1 MIVIA
6 DMGATKTDWSFTEG
20 STVIKTIQT
29 KGFNPYFHTT
39 GEIVDLL
46 RKDFMEEDFSEIEEV
61 HFYGA
66 GCSTEEKIKTVEHAL
81 KIYFPYA
88 SIEVSHDLLA
98 SARAL
103 CGHAPGIACILGTGS
118 NTCLYDGTHIIA
130 NNPSLGFLLGDEG
143 SGGDLGRELIK
154 AYYYGELNEE
164 LDKKFEDQFNV
175 DKNSLLGSV
184 YSTDK
189 PNAFCAA
196 FTPFL
201 NQNIEEKC
209 IEELVKNSFREF
221 WNRHILTYENYQK
234 LPINFVG
241 SVAHHFKKQLEEV
254 SKEFG
259 SRIGIVIK
267 APVGKLIE
275 FHSQLN

>member
-6 DMGATKTDWSFTEG
+6 DMGATKTDWSFAEG
-20 STVIKTIQT
+20 STVIKNIQT

-46 RKDFMEEDFSEIEEV
+46 RSDFVDEDFSEVEEV

-88 SIEVSHDLLA
+88 IVEVSHDLLA

-103 CGHAPGIACILGTGS
+103 CGNSPGIACILGTGS
-118 NTCLYDGTHIIA
+118 NTCLFDGTDIIS

-154 AYYYGELNEE
+154 AYYYGRLTPELNS
-164 LDKKFEDQFNV
+164 KFEKQFNT
-175 DKNSLLGSV
+175 DKTSLLGNV

-189 PNAFCAA
+189 PNAYCAA

-201 NQNIEEKC
+201 NQNIEEEC
-209 IEELVKNSFREF
+209 ILELVKNSFREF
-221 WNRHILTYENYQK
+221 FTSHILTYENYQK

-241 SVAHHFKKQLEEV
+241 SIAHHFKSQLEQV
-254 SKEFG
+254 AKEFG
-259 SRIGIVIK
+259 TRVGVIIK

-275 FHSQLN
+275 YHSQLN

>member
-20 STVIKTIQT
+20 STVIKNIST

-39 GEIVDLL
+39 GEIIDLL
-46 RKDFMEEDFSEIEEV
+46 RPEFIGEDFSNIEQV

-66 GCSTEEKIKTVEHAL
+66 GCSNDEKITTVEHAL

-88 SIEVSHDLLA
+88 SIEVNHDLLA

-103 CGHAPGIACILGTGS
+103 CGKSPGIACILGTGS
-118 NTCLYDGTHIIA
+118 NTCLYDGMHIIA
-130 NNPSLGFLLGDEG
+130 NNPSLGFILGDEG

-154 AYYYGELNEE
+154 AYYYGTLNPELNAKLE
-164 LDKKFEDQFNV
+164 KQFSV
-175 DKNSLLGSV
+175 DKNSLLGNV

-201 NQNIEEKC
+201 TQNIDQDC
-209 IEELVKNSFREF
+209 INKLVKNSFREF
-221 WNRHILTYENYQK
+221 FNRHILTYENYQK

-241 SVAHHFKKQLEEV
+241 SIAFHFKSQLEEV
-254 SKEFG
+254 AKEFG
-259 SRIGIVIK
+259 SRLGIVIK
-267 APVGKLIE
+267 APVAKLIE
-275 FHSQLN
+275 YHSNLD

>member
-6 DMGATKTDWSFTEG
+6 DMGATKTDWSFAEG
-20 STVIKTIQT
+20 STVIKNIQT
-29 KGFNPYFHTT
+29 KGFNPYFYTT

-46 RKDFMEEDFSEIEEV
+46 RNDFEEEDFSDVLQV
-61 HFYGA
+61 HLYGA
-66 GCSTEEKIKTVEHAL
+66 GCSTEQKIRTVEKAL
-81 KIYFPYA
+81 KIYFPSA
-88 SIEVSHDLLA
+88 AIEVSHDLLA

-103 CGHAPGIACILGTGS
+103 CGRSPGIACILGTGS
-118 NTCLYDGTHIIA
+118 NTCLYDGTHVIS

-154 AYYYGELNEE
+154 AYYYGELTRD
-164 LDKKFEDQFNV
+164 LDKLFEAQFNI
-175 DKNSLLGSV
+175 DKNALLGDV

-189 PNAFCAA
+189 PNAYCAA

-201 NQNIEEKC
+201 SQNIKVPEIEK
-209 IEELVKNSFREF
+209 LVLNSFREF
-221 WNRHILTYENYQK
+221 FKRHITKYENYQK

-241 SVAHHFKKQLEEV
+241 SVAHHFKPQLEKVASEYKTRV
-254 SKEFG
+254 G
-259 SRIGIVIK
+259 TIIK

-275 FHSQLN
+275 FHSQF